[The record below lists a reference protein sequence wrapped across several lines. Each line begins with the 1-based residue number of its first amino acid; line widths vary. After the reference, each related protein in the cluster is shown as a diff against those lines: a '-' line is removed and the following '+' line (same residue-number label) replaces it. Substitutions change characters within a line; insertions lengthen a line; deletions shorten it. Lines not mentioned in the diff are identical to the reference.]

1 MDNITLTE
9 ETAVPEQE
17 QQAPVEHQFDVETQA
32 PEQEEETQAPTSEE
46 APLAQEEPQ
55 TQEEPPLAQ
64 QLTSGDLIGIEV
76 ANENVALNLL
86 VSFVNLAH
94 SRNAFNLQE
103 SAKIWECIQ
112 KFIQPRPTN

>member
-1 MDNITLTE
+1 MDNITFTE
-9 ETAVPEQE
+9 ETVVPEQE
-17 QQAPVEHQFDVETQA
+17 QQPVVEHQFDVETQA
-32 PEQEEETQAPTSEE
+32 PVEEETQ
-46 APLAQEEPQ
+46 
-55 TQEEPPLAQ
+55 TQEPPLAQ

>member
-1 MDNITLTE
+1 MDNITFTE
-9 ETAVPEQE
+9 ETVVPEQE
-17 QQAPVEHQFDVETQA
+17 QQAVVEHQFDVETQA
-32 PEQEEETQAPTSEE
+32 PVEEETQ
-46 APLAQEEPQ
+46 
-55 TQEEPPLAQ
+55 TQEPPLAQ

>member
-9 ETAVPEQE
+9 ETVVPEQE
-17 QQAPVEHQFDVETQA
+17 QPVVEHQFDVETQVPA
-32 PEQEEETQAPTSEE
+32 PEEK
-46 APLAQEEPQ
+46 
-55 TQEEPPLAQ
+55 PLAQ
-64 QLTSGDLIGIEV
+64 QITSGDLIGIEV

-112 KFIQPRPTN
+112 KFIQPK

>member
-9 ETAVPEQE
+9 ETTVP
-17 QQAPVEHQFDVETQA
+17 QAPVEHQFDVETQA
-32 PEQEEETQAPTSEE
+32 PEETQKPEE
-46 APLAQEEPQ
+46 APAQEQ
-55 TQEEPPLAQ
+55 LSQ
-64 QLTSGDLIGIEV
+64 QISSGDLIGIEV
-76 ANENVALNLL
+76 TNENVALNLL

>member
-9 ETAVPEQE
+9 ETTVP
-17 QQAPVEHQFDVETQA
+17 QQAPVEHQFDVETQT
-32 PEQEEETQAPTSEE
+32 PEETQVPEQPIE
-46 APLAQEEPQ
+46 QEQPL
-55 TQEEPPLAQ
+55 LAQ
-64 QLTSGDLIGIEV
+64 QITSGDLIGIEV
-76 ANENVALNLL
+76 TNENVALNLL

>member
-9 ETAVPEQE
+9 ETVVPEQE
-17 QQAPVEHQFDVETQA
+17 QQPVVEHQFDVETQA
-32 PEQEEETQAPTSEE
+32 PEQEEETQ
-46 APLAQEEPQ
+46 
-55 TQEEPPLAQ
+55 TQEPPLAQ

>member
-9 ETAVPEQE
+9 ETVVPEQE
-17 QQAPVEHQFDVETQA
+17 QQPVVEHQFDVETQA
-32 PEQEEETQAPTSEE
+32 PVEEETQAPVEE
-46 APLAQEEPQ
+46 ETQ
-55 TQEEPPLAQ
+55 TQEPPLAQ

-76 ANENVALNLL
+76 TNENVALNLL

-112 KFIQPRPTN
+112 KFQKPPPNEESINM

>member
-1 MDNITLTE
+1 MDNITFTE
-9 ETAVPEQE
+9 ETVVPEQE
-17 QQAPVEHQFDVETQA
+17 QQAVVEHQFDVETQA
-32 PEQEEETQAPTSEE
+32 PVEEETQAPTPEE
-46 APLAQEEPQ
+46 SPLAQEESPLA
-55 TQEEPPLAQ
+55 QEEPPLAQ

>member
-1 MDNITLTE
+1 MDNITFTE
-9 ETAVPEQE
+9 ETVVPEQE
-17 QQAPVEHQFDVETQA
+17 QQAVVEHQFDVETQA
-32 PEQEEETQAPTSEE
+32 PVEEETQ
-46 APLAQEEPQ
+46 
-55 TQEEPPLAQ
+55 TQEPPLAQ

-76 ANENVALNLL
+76 TNENVALNLL

>member
-17 QQAPVEHQFDVETQA
+17 QQAPVEHQFDVEPQA
-32 PEQEEETQAPTSEE
+32 PRPEEQ
-46 APLAQEEPQ
+46 PQ
-55 TQEEPPLAQ
+55 PQEEPPLAQ
-64 QLTSGDLIGIEV
+64 QITSGDLIGVEV
-76 ANENVALNLL
+76 ANENIALNLL

>member
-9 ETAVPEQE
+9 ENAVTQV
-17 QQAPVEHQFDVETQA
+17 PVEHQFDVETQA
-32 PEQEEETQAPTSEE
+32 PEETQAPI
-46 APLAQEEPQ
+46 QEEQPQ
-55 TQEEPPLAQ
+55 LAKQ
-64 QLTSGDLIGIEV
+64 ITSGDLIGIEV
-76 ANENVALNLL
+76 TNENVALNLL
-86 VSFVNLAH
+86 VSFVNVAH